1 MIHREELS
9 MSHGFELVEWFDD
22 QKRSLYDQVDLKS
35 LFGDEIREKP
45 AFKGYTFVTLT
56 NHSFKQFAL
65 ERAREL
71 YQ

>member
-1 MIHREELS
+1 MN
-9 MSHGFELVEWFDD
+9 HGFDLAPWSDN
-22 QKRSLYDQVDLKS
+22 QKRSFYDQVDLKK